1 MRVDADDF
9 ARPCSCGREHQIAVK
24 EILIEAGA
32 VEKLEEEMSEGMLR
46 EYISPLVIC
55 DTNTYAA
62 TEELMED
69 IYDRCQVLVLDAE
82 GLQADRHAIKIVE
95 NNMEEDI
102 DLILAVGAGTIHDIS
117 RYIAHNYKVPF
128 ISVPTAASGD
138 GFVTTVAAMT
148 LDGVK
153 KTVPSVAPICVYA
166 DTDIFSKAPQRLTA
180 AGISDLMA
188 KYICLADWK
197 IANLVTGEYFCRETV
212 KLEEKALKTVKSS
225 IQDITEGEENE
236 CEQLMYALILSG
248 LAMQMIGNSR
258 PASCADTDI
267 FSKAPQRLT
276 AAGISDLMAKYI
288 CLADWKIANLVTG
301 EYFCRETVKLEEK
314 ALKTVKSSIQD
325 ITEGEENE
333 CEQLMY
339 ALILSGLAMQ
349 MIGNSRPA
357 SCAEHQVTHLWDME
371 VINGPLDALHGE
383 KVSVAALLVLE
394 EYKRIAAAITQ
405 GRCHAKPYENEDEEL
420 LKETFGKKGLLE
432 EIRKENEPELL
443 ETISPQHLE
452 KCLNGIEEIIDEL
465 PSEQT
470 MFRLLEKAGCAKTVY
485 DIGLDESAVLP
496 SLRLAPYTRRRLSLL
511 RISKMLDIRGE

>member
-225 IQDITEGEENE
+225 IQDITEGEEDE

-258 PASCADTDI
+258 PASC
-267 FSKAPQRLT
+267 
-276 AAGISDLMAKYI
+276 
-288 CLADWKIANLVTG
+288 
-301 EYFCRETVKLEEK
+301 
-314 ALKTVKSSIQD
+314 
-325 ITEGEENE
+325 
-333 CEQLMY
+333 
-339 ALILSGLAMQ
+339 
-349 MIGNSRPA
+349 
-357 SCAEHQVTHLWDME
+357 
-371 VINGPLDALHGE
+371 
-383 KVSVAALLVLE
+383 
-394 EYKRIAAAITQ
+394 
-405 GRCHAKPYENEDEEL
+405 AKPYENEDEEL

>member
-32 VEKLEEEMSEGMLR
+32 VEKLEEEMSEGILR

-166 DTDIFSKAPQRLTA
+166 DTDIFFKSTTAPDCSRDFRPDGEIHLSCRLE
-180 AGISDLMA
+180 D
-188 KYICLADWK
+188 
-197 IANLVTGEYFCRETV
+197 REPGHRRV
-212 KLEEKALKTVKSS
+212 
-225 IQDITEGEENE
+225 
-236 CEQLMYALILSG
+236 
-248 LAMQMIGNSR
+248 
-258 PASCADTDI
+258 
-267 FSKAPQRLT
+267 F
-276 AAGISDLMAKYI
+276 
-288 CLADWKIANLVTG
+288 
-301 EYFCRETVKLEEK
+301 
-314 ALKTVKSSIQD
+314 
-325 ITEGEENE
+325 
-333 CEQLMY
+333 
-339 ALILSGLAMQ
+339 
-349 MIGNSRPA
+349 
-357 SCAEHQVTHLWDME
+357 
-371 VINGPLDALHGE
+371 
-383 KVSVAALLVLE
+383 
-394 EYKRIAAAITQ
+394 
-405 GRCHAKPYENEDEEL
+405 
-420 LKETFGKKGLLE
+420 
-432 EIRKENEPELL
+432 
-443 ETISPQHLE
+443 
-452 KCLNGIEEIIDEL
+452 L
-465 PSEQT
+465 P
-470 MFRLLEKAGCAKTVY
+470 RNCKAGR
-485 DIGLDESAVLP
+485 ESVKNCEIFD
-496 SLRLAPYTRRRLSLL
+496 SGYY
-511 RISKMLDIRGE
+511 RGRGR

>member
-82 GLQADRHAIKIVE
+82 GLQADRQAIRIVE

-117 RYIAHNYKVPF
+117 RYVAYTYKIPF

-138 GFVTTVAAMT
+138 GFVTTVATMIS
-148 LDGVK
+148 DGVK
-153 KTVPSVAPICVYA
+153 KTVSSVAPICVYA

-180 AGISDLMA
+180 AGISDLMG

-197 IANLVTGEYFCRETV
+197 IASLVTGEYLCRETV
-212 KLEEKALKTVKSS
+212 KLEEKALKTVRSS
-225 IQDITEGEENE
+225 IQDITEGEEDE

-248 LAMQMIGNSR
+248 LAMQMIGS
-258 PASCADTDI
+258 
-267 FSKAPQRLT
+267 
-276 AAGISDLMAKYI
+276 
-288 CLADWKIANLVTG
+288 
-301 EYFCRETVKLEEK
+301 
-314 ALKTVKSSIQD
+314 
-325 ITEGEENE
+325 
-333 CEQLMY
+333 
-339 ALILSGLAMQ
+339 
-349 MIGNSRPA
+349 SRPA
-357 SCAEHQVTHLWDME
+357 SCAEHHVTHLWDME
-371 VINGPLDALHGE
+371 VINGPLDALHGD
-383 KVSVAALLVLE
+383 KVSVATLVLE

-405 GRCHAKPYENEDEEL
+405 GRCHVKPYKNEDEKL
-420 LKETFGKKGLLE
+420 LEETFGKKGVLE
-432 EIRKENEPELL
+432 EIKKENEPELL
-443 ETISPQHLE
+443 ESISPKHLE
-452 KCLNGIEEIIDEL
+452 ECLDGIAEIIDEL
-465 PSEQT
+465 PNEQD
-470 MFRLLEKAGCAKTVY
+470 MFHLLEKAGCAKTVY
-485 DIGLDESAVLP
+485 DIGLDEAAVLP
-496 SLRLAPYTRRRLSLL
+496 SLRLAPYIRRRLSLL
-511 RISKMLDIRGE
+511 RISKMLEIRGE